1 MDKKNYIL
9 FSFLLLIFS
18 CRKTGTGGDAT
29 IVANIKHHAT
39 AIKGATVYVKFDTDE
54 YPSNPTTDYDLKI
67 VGASNESHVHIEG
80 LLYGKYYLYAEG
92 FDSTD
97 MIAVK
102 GGLPVKIKWSKRKKE
117 IDIDVPVA
125 E

>member
-1 MDKKNYIL
+1 VKKG
-9 FSFLLLIFS
+9 IFVFVIAVAFTAS
-18 CRKTGTGGDAT
+18 CKKGDTGGDAT

-80 LLYGKYYLYAEG
+80 LRYGKYYLYAQG

-117 IDIDVPVA
+117 IDINVPVT

>member
-9 FSFLLLIFS
+9 FGLLLLAFS
-18 CRKTGTGGDAT
+18 CRKGDVGGDAT
-29 IVANIKHHAT
+29 IVASIKHHAT
-39 AIKGATVYVKFDTDE
+39 PIKGATVFVKFDTDE

-80 LLYGKYYLYAEG
+80 LRYGKYYLYAEG

-97 MIAVK
+97 MVAVE
-102 GGLPVKIKWSKRKKE
+102 GGLPFKIKWRQRKKE
-117 IDIDVPVA
+117 IDIDVPVT